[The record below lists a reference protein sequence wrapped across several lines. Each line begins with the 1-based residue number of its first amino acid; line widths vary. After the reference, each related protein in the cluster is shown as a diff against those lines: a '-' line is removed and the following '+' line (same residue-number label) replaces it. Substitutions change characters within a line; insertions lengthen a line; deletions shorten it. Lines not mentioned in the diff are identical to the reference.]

1 MRIFCFAALAACS
14 GTQEAATVEL
24 PVTTSSTT
32 AMAATTDLG
41 YQVQLSRLR
50 IAVDTIQFTIEGE
63 VHGDD
68 EVSALVRPH
77 PGHAGGG
84 EVTGELPGSFVLEW
98 NGQEHA
104 PLGIGEL
111 ITGDYY
117 GANFAI
123 RAASASD
130 GLAAD
135 DPLLGHAFHFTGTIS
150 KDGVTKSLDGVLDVE
165 VDTAVIGAVFDD
177 VITKA
182 STETLAIQF
191 FAIDPFEDDTA
202 FDGVDY
208 FQGVTGDAIQIR
220 PGDVA
225 HNIIRRV
232 IATHD
237 HFGVTAR

>member
-24 PVTTSSTT
+24 PVTTSSTA

-41 YQVQLSRLR
+41 YAVQLSRLR

-63 VHGDD
+63 THED
-68 EVSALVRPH
+68 VSARVRPH
-77 PGHAGGG
+77 PGHSAGG
-84 EVTGELPGSFVLEW
+84 EVTGELPGEFILEW
-98 NGQEHA
+98 NGQAHA

-111 ITGDYY
+111 ITGDYF

-123 RAASASD
+123 RAATASD
-130 GLAAD
+130 GLVAD
-135 DPLLGHAFHFTGTIS
+135 DPLLGHAFHLTGTLT
-150 KDGVTKSLDGVLDVE
+150 KDGTTKSLDAVLDVE
-165 VDTAVIGAVFDD
+165 ADTSVIGAVFDD
-177 VITKA
+177 VIA
-182 STETLAIQF
+182 GTETSPLAIQF
-191 FAIDPFEDDTA
+191 FATDPYEADTA
-202 FDGVDY
+202 FDGVDF
-208 FQGVTGDAIQIR
+208 FQGVAGDAIQIR

-237 HFGVTAR
+237 HYGVTKE